1 MDYEMGTKVGTEMVL
16 EVRLIV
22 VLLLFLGHISHYH
35 LPGLSAHKN
44 KTKRE
49 AEGRRHVPLAIST

>member
-1 MDYEMGTKVGTEMVL
+1 MGTKVGTEMVL